1 MHTSNPKYFELPN
14 LSKIPLYIHTSCK
27 KFKEYQIVNHILGSG
42 SYGHVLIACENSN
55 CAYVAKKIQ
64 FDFSRY
70 PDKRFMYNM
79 FFAESI
85 IAKFAGEHGF
95 GIPIKSYFICQSDNN
110 TPNNTINNTL
120 DNTINNTSN
129 NTINNTPNN
138 TINNTL
144 NNTLNNTPNN
154 KPEPQINGI
163 IIMDKFQYNI
173 EHIQQDLNYHDFIK
187 IFELVHIMHSYGLLH
202 RDLFLKNVMYKIN
215 SDQTKVF
222 KIIDF
227 GLTIP
232 FEDEIPIIFR
242 LIDFLNLI
250 SEITNQDIKSQ
261 CQEYLVNMFGLE
273 NVLKAKEWLNTHKD
287 NCYSEYEL
295 LNILPEKV
303 IKNYGPGT
311 VDLLVW
317 SIRCNSQ
324 NNKKIF
330 LQTKQK
336 IKEVES
342 KNILL

>member
-1 MHTSNPKYFELPN
+1 MNTFDQKYFQLPN

-27 KFKEYQIVNHILGSG
+27 QFKEYQIVNHILGSG
-42 SYGHVLIACENSN
+42 SYGHILMTCENSN
-55 CAYVAKKIQ
+55 CSYVAKKIQ
-64 FDFSRY
+64 FDFNRY

-95 GIPIKSYFICQSDNN
+95 GIPIRSYFICQSDNPSN
-110 TPNNTINNTL
+110 PPN
-120 DNTINNTSN
+120 
-129 NTINNTPNN
+129 
-138 TINNTL
+138 
-144 NNTLNNTPNN
+144 
-154 KPEPQINGI
+154 QQMNGI
-163 IIMDKFQYNI
+163 IIMDKFQHNI
-173 EHIQQDLNYHDFIK
+173 EHIQQDLNYYDFIK
-187 IFELVHIMHSYGLLH
+187 IFELVNIMHSYGLLH

-215 SDQTKVF
+215 PDQTKVF

-232 FEDEIPIIFR
+232 FEHEIPVIFK

-250 SEITNQDIKSQ
+250 SDVVNQNIKSQ
-261 CQEYLVNMFGLE
+261 CQEYLVDMFGLE
-273 NVLKAKEWLNTHKD
+273 NVSKAIEWLNTHKD

-311 VDLLVW
+311 IDLLVW
-317 SIRCNSQ
+317 SIKCNSQ
-324 NNKKIF
+324 NNKNIF

-336 IKEVES
+336 IKEIEA
-342 KNILL
+342 KDILIE